1 MTFREHTSQQLVC
14 SPAALLMIGAV
25 FVPESPRWLMSKN
38 RYDESVKAL
47 CNIRRLPADHP
58 YIEYEVK
65 MTHDS
70 VEAERA
76 VRGDASL
83 WGLVKE
89 LASSKGHR
97 KRVGLGLALIF
108 FKTFSGVQAVN
119 YYSPRIFKQLGFK
132 GTKNS
137 LFATGIYGTV
147 KFVGTLIFGFFMV
160 DRVGRRLP
168 LIVGSIGLSLCL
180 IYIGGYLTAMGPRD
194 GTQPIAKG
202 DYTAIVA
209 IFLYATWYC
218 FGWNSVPCEISPLV
232 TTVLLLTPRLS
243 QQ

>member
-1 MTFREHTSQQLVC
+1 
-14 SPAALLMIGAV
+14 MIGAI

-38 RYDESVKAL
+38 RYDDAL
-47 CNIRRLPADHP
+47 KSLINIRRLPADHP
-58 YIEYEVK
+58 YIAYEIK
-65 MTHDS
+65 MTADN

-89 LASSKGHR
+89 LAVSKGHR
-97 KRVGLGLALIF
+97 KRVALGLILIF

-147 KFVGTLIFGFFMV
+147 KFLGTLIFGFFLV

-168 LIVGSIGLSLCL
+168 LIIGSIGLSE
-180 IYIGGYLTAMGPRD
+180 YNVSWPPRTCAD
-194 GTQPIAKG
+194 
-202 DYTAIVA
+202 D
-209 IFLYATWYC
+209 
-218 FGWNSVPCEISPLV
+218 
-232 TTVLLLTPRLS
+232 
-243 QQ
+243 